1 MQQIFERLAPLDFNS
16 ARHTC
21 RLWFISSLNSQ
32 LLIKML
38 RRMGYS
44 DGVIDKTSNVPSGFR
59 TLSPEWVMSK
69 RVARECALGPENSR
83 MSKSYSAPYE
93 VSTTDG
99 SRMFENNSALCEVS
113 QIDFTEIETHYP
125 GPDLASTT
133 FTVSSCGRFLMAA
146 NGCLVYVYELNR
158 SHMCGGSAVHPGLL
172 RPITSVICPRRILAC
187 SMDTSSQRY
196 AIAILLDGR
205 MGLVCDISVPD
216 PSLYSSTSVS
226 LQCPQNVSGHL
237 LTTGRMSF
245 RLICPA
251 VHGVHRN
258 ILNKFQDMVPL
269 CRWRTDPGH
278 STETFVRKTTPLDRL
293 PYVPNVDVSLSGAP
307 RGLNYIG

>member
-1 MQQIFERLAPLDFNS
+1 MTNLGRLPTEIVQRIFKELAPLDFNS

-32 LLIKML
+32 LLTKML

-44 DGVIDKTSNVPSGFR
+44 DGVIDNTSNIPSGFR

-83 MSKSYSAPYE
+83 MSQSYSVHCE
-93 VSTTDG
+93 LSTAAV
-99 SRMFENNSALCEVS
+99 SRMSETSSALCEIS
-113 QIDFTEIETHYP
+113 KIEFTEIETHYP

-158 SHMCGGSAVHPGLL
+158 SHVCGGSTVHPGLL
-172 RPITSVICPRRILAC
+172 RPITSIICPRRVLAC

-205 MGLVCDISVPD
+205 MGLVCDIAVPD
-216 PSLYSSTSVS
+216 PSMLYSSTSVS
-226 LQCPQNVSGHL
+226 LQRPQNVSGHL
-237 LTTGRMSF
+237 LTTDRISF
-245 RLICPA
+245 KVICPA
-251 VHGVHRN
+251 IRGVHRDV
-258 ILNKFQDMVPL
+258 LNEF
-269 CRWRTDPGH
+269 
-278 STETFVRKTTPLDRL
+278 
-293 PYVPNVDVSLSGAP
+293 
-307 RGLNYIG
+307 